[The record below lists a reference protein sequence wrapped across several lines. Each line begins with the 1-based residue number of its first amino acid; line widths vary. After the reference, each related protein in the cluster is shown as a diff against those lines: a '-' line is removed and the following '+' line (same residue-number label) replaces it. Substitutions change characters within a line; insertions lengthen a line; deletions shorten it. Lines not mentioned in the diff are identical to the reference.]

1 MLNRPIVMTTVML
14 KIVEMAVSNLSSNAM
29 QFPKVAAMPEDYVLR
44 SKVQIQIVVM
54 AFFVVS

>member
-1 MLNRPIVMTTVML
+1 MTTVML